1 MADPWNLTPG
11 EWSKVLDTDADVLK
25 VAERLK
31 KGQCLPW
38 AEIIQHYTEDSRTTL
53 DLGSGRGENSA
64 MLALRGKHTT
74 LFDWSK
80 ENLRFSNRL
89 FDTLGKPATFV
100 QGDMTKPLPFEDG
113 SVDTV
118 FSCGVFEYFTDEQVR
133 EILKEAFR
141 VAKKRVIILVPNA
154 WSIPYR
160 LGMWHMKR
168 TKNWPW
174 GGERPFRT
182 LRHCFSA
189 IPGIK
194 IKEFSVGTKH
204 SLDFLVSLPKG
215 RFLQKLIIKMFSLKD
230 HSRPS
235 FFNQGYLLIAI
246 AEKI

>member
-1 MADPWNLTPG
+1 MAEPWNLTPG
-11 EWSKVLDTDADVLK
+11 EWSKVLNTDADVLK
-25 VAERLK
+25 LALELQ
-31 KGQCLPW
+31 KGNYLPW
-38 AEIIQHYTEDSRTTL
+38 NEVLRNYTADSATTL

-74 LFDWSK
+74 LLDWSK
-80 ENLRFSNRL
+80 ENLQFSSRL
-89 FDTLGKPATFV
+89 FDALGKPATFV
-100 QGDMTKPLPFEDG
+100 QGDMTRPLPFEDG

-118 FSCGVFEYFTDEQVR
+118 FSCGVLEYFTDEQIR

-160 LGMWHMKR
+160 VGMWYLKR

-182 LRHCFSA
+182 LRHCFSV
-189 IPGIK
+189 IPNIE

-204 SLDFLVSLPKG
+204 ALDFLVSLPQGK
-215 RFLQKLIIKMFSLKD
+215 FLQKLIIKAFGLKD
-230 HSRPS
+230 HSNPA
-235 FFNQGYLLIAI
+235 FLNQGYLLIAI
-246 AEKI
+246 AQKI

>member
-1 MADPWNLTPG
+1 MAEPWNLTPT
-11 EWSKVLDTDADVLK
+11 EWSKVLSTDADVLK
-25 VAERLK
+25 VASQLQ
-31 KGQCLPW
+31 KGNYLPW
-38 AEIIQHYTEDSRTTL
+38 NEVLQNYTTDSTTTL

-80 ENLRFSNRL
+80 ENLQFSNRL
-89 FDTLGKPATFV
+89 FDALGKPATFV

-118 FSCGVFEYFTDEQVR
+118 FSCGVFEYFTDEQIGK
-133 EILKEAFR
+133 ILKEAFR

-154 WSIPYR
+154 YSVCYR
-160 LGMWHMKR
+160 MGMWYMKR
-168 TKNWPW
+168 KNQWPW

-182 LRHCFSA
+182 LRHCFSV
-189 IPGIK
+189 IPNIK

-204 SLDFLVSLPKG
+204 ALDFLVSLPKG
-215 RFLQKLIIKMFSLKD
+215 KFLQKLIIKMFGLKD
-230 HSRPS
+230 HSKPS

>member
-11 EWSKVLDTDADVLK
+11 EWSKVLGTDADAAK
-25 VAERLK
+25 VAERLT
-31 KGQCLPW
+31 KGQYLPW
-38 AEIIQHYTEDSRTTL
+38 AEVLQRYTEDSLTTL
-53 DLGSGRGENSA
+53 DLGSGYGENSA

-80 ENLRFSNRL
+80 ENLQFSNRL
-89 FDTLGKPATFV
+89 FDALGKPATFV
-100 QGDMTKPLPFEDG
+100 QGDMTRPLPFEDG

-118 FSCGVFEYFTDEQVR
+118 FSCGVFEYFTDEQIR

-141 VAKKRVIILVPNA
+141 VAKKRVIIMVPNA
-154 WSIPYR
+154 CSVCYR

-182 LRHCFSA
+182 LRHCFSV
-189 IPGIK
+189 IPEIK

-204 SLDFLVSLPKG
+204 ALDFLVSLPKG
-215 RFLQKLIIKMFSLKD
+215 KFLQKLIKMFSLKD
-230 HSRPS
+230 HYKPS
-235 FFNQGYLLIAI
+235 FLNQGYLLIAI